1 MTNEKDTVNIPNKLL
16 PGGNIIMN
24 FPKDFLWGT
33 ATAAYQI
40 EGAVNEEGRGLSVWD
55 MFCRKGG
62 NIWNNHSGEIA
73 CDHYH
78 RYKEDVLLM
87 KTIGVNAYR
96 FSIAWPRIFPSGIG
110 KINTA
115 GLDFYDRLVDELK
128 KAGIE
133 PFITLFHWD
142 YPYELYCRGGWL
154 NPESPQWFAQYTQ
167 TVVKKLGDRVK
178 YWLTLNEPQCFV
190 IFGHKENKAAP
201 GDLLGI
207 NEIVRITHNVFVSH
221 GMAVQTIRDILGKK
235 ACVGY
240 APVGTVGV
248 PASNSAKDIQQAR
261 DFMFKSTKKDLW
273 CNSWWMDPIYK
284 GVYPEDYLELYGN
297 MLPEK
302 WQNDLSVISMPLD
315 FFGVNIYNGRVPRKN
330 EVIDN
335 PVVPDTVPLNT
346 PLTTFGWPVVPEALY
361 WGPRFFHER
370 YGLPVIITENGM
382 ANVDWVSTD
391 GKVHDPQRIDFLRR
405 YLLQLSKAYK
415 DRVNIQG
422 YFLWSLLD
430 NFEWG
435 DGYKQRFGI
444 TYVDYITQARTLKD
458 SAYFYRD
465 VISTGGK
472 VLK

>member
-1 MTNEKDTVNIPNKLL
+1 
-16 PGGNIIMN
+16 MN

-201 GDLLGI
+201 GDMLGI
-207 NEIVRITHNVFVSH
+207 NELVRITHNVFMSH

-302 WQNDLSVISMPLD
+302 WQNDIVKLYGVVATPSIFIINSDNKIQKKVNNIND
-315 FFGVNIYNGRVPRKN
+315 FIN
-330 EVIDN
+330 EI
-335 PVVPDTVPLNT
+335 
-346 PLTTFGWPVVPEALY
+346 E
-361 WGPRFFHER
+361 
-370 YGLPVIITENGM
+370 
-382 ANVDWVSTD
+382 
-391 GKVHDPQRIDFLRR
+391 K
-405 YLLQLSKAYK
+405 K
-415 DRVNIQG
+415 
-422 YFLWSLLD
+422 
-430 NFEWG
+430 
-435 DGYKQRFGI
+435 
-444 TYVDYITQARTLKD
+444 
-458 SAYFYRD
+458 
-465 VISTGGK
+465 
-472 VLK
+472 